1 MSLADV
7 NRKRAMSKDDA
18 IRTAMSLA
26 DVNRKRATSKDDAVG
41 KTAMSLDDAEGQQ

>member
-1 MSLADV
+1 
-7 NRKRAMSKDDA
+7 
-18 IRTAMSLA
+18 MSLA